1 MGCRRHGKA
10 LRVFIGMLYYFPCK
24 IVVCDR
30 GAMRLN
36 PVRWAEFGILKADVK
51 VNNYEK

>member
-24 IVVCDR
+24 IVFCDR

-36 PVRWAEFGILKADVK
+36 PVRWAFRK
-51 VNNYEK
+51 VL